1 MHTAATRFSGKLL
14 IEKIPGRGYALF
26 IALLPVLMM
35 YQVPAVGIGVSTGN
49 DHRGLLLCRNGDLPE
64 PFGTSGEILHCEDP
78 SALYSLS
85 SLRDGKKRPETPS
98 T

>member
-35 YQVPAVGIGVSTGN
+35 YQVPAVGIGVSTAMILSLI
-49 DHRGLLLCRNGDLPE
+49 HISE
-64 PFGTSGEILHCEDP
+64 PTRH
-78 SALYSLS
+78 
-85 SLRDGKKRPETPS
+85 
-98 T
+98 